1 MKMKPV
7 VCKFG
12 GSSLADG
19 TNIMRVCEILNANP
33 ARKYVVVSAPGKR
46 YSGDIKVTDLL
57 YACYRE
63 AQEGGDCS
71 QTFSKIRKRFTSI
84 VEELGMDSFDIKS
97 ILDATEQEIDERKSA
112 DFTASRGEYL
122 NARIIA
128 AKLGRAFIDAKDI
141 IFFDEKGAFDE
152 KRSYAAIE
160 QALQDSGDAVIPG
173 FYGTDAQGNIKTF
186 SRGGSDISGSIVAR
200 AMNAEVYENW
210 TDVSGFLACD
220 PRIVNNPQ
228 KIEVI
233 SFKELRE
240 LSYMG
245 ANVLHADSIFPV
257 RKGDIPIKIKN
268 TFRPMDAGTLI
279 LPSKKYVAQGNIVT
293 GIAGKKDFTVIFLE
307 KSMMN
312 AEIGFA
318 RKVLSVLENHR
329 ICFEHMPSGI
339 DTLSL
344 VIESRYLSDGVL
356 DQLLEEI
363 RASVSPDYIRVL
375 ENIALVATVGHGMA
389 SSIGTSARL
398 FGALSEAGINVR
410 MIDQGSS
417 EMNIIVG
424 IDNEDYEKCVRAIYH
439 QFFVSGAGQKQE

>member
-1 MKMKPV
+1 MSLT

-19 TNIMRVCEILNANP
+19 NNIMRVCDIVNSDP
-33 ARKYVVVSAPGKR
+33 SRRYVVVSAPGKR
-46 YSGDIKVTDLL
+46 YSGDVKVTDLL
-57 YACYRE
+57 YECYKE
-63 AQEGGDCS
+63 STEKGNCAAAFE
-71 QTFSKIRKRFTSI
+71 KIRRRFCSI
-84 VEELGMDSFDIKS
+84 VEELGLDPSFDIGS
-97 ILDATEQEIDERKSA
+97 ILDETEREIEERKSA

-122 NARIIA
+122 NARVVA
-128 AKLGRAFIDAKDI
+128 ARMGRPFIDAKDI
-141 IFFDEKGAFDE
+141 IFFDKNGAFDE
-152 KRSYAAIE
+152 ARSYPLIAE
-160 QALQDSGDAVIPG
+160 VLKKHDGAVIPG
-173 FYGTDAQGNIKTF
+173 FYGTDADGNIKTF

-200 AMNAEVYENW
+200 AVNADLYENW

-220 PRIVNNPQ
+220 PRIVDHPQ

-268 TFRPMDAGTLI
+268 TFRPEDAGTLI
-279 LPSKKYVAQGNIVT
+279 LPSKKYVKHGNIVT
-293 GIAGKKDFTVIFLE
+293 GIAGKKDFTVIYLE

-312 AEIGFA
+312 SEIGFA
-318 RKVLSVLENHR
+318 RKALSVLEKNG

-344 VIESRYLSDGVL
+344 VIESSYLKDGAL
-356 DQLLEEI
+356 DSLIGQLRE
-363 RASVSPDYIRVL
+363 AVHPDYIHVL

-389 SSIGTSARL
+389 FNIGTSARL
-398 FGALSEAGINVR
+398 FKALSDAGINIR

-417 EMNIIVG
+417 EINIIVG
-424 IDNEDYEKCVRAIYH
+424 IDNDDYEKCVRAVYRE
-439 QFFVSGAGQKQE
+439 FFA